1 QSGVVRTRIT
11 PLLSERTAGSIHI
24 HRFCAGLSDF
34 LRTFVCSSTIYILK
48 LNLIPPCSLVMARPT
63 SPCSSEF
70 DTKLDLWTQLQA
82 SEESEPSAS
91 TSAIT
96 LETANQPVDTHERIK
111 RSSSTEETS
120 TLTNRVK
127 PTKSLE
133 KRARE
138 PEEDEEKLDKKIKPG
153 FSKSPRPHDD
163 PSTNSPDNNP
173 PVPAPKSKAPGI
185 QSLGN
190 LTCAI
195 CLSSP
200 SPAAVTKC
208 GHVVCGECLASSIVS
223 QHNSSFGSFPPF
235 MQPAGTQINNG
246 QCPVCRA
253 ALVGGW
259 GTAMR
264 GAIFKIGNPS

>member
-1 QSGVVRTRIT
+1 
-11 PLLSERTAGSIHI
+11 
-24 HRFCAGLSDF
+24 
-34 LRTFVCSSTIYILK
+34 
-48 LNLIPPCSLVMARPT
+48 MARPT
-63 SPCSSEF
+63 PPCSSEIN
-70 DTKLDLWTQLQA
+70 TKLDLWTQLQA
-82 SEESEPSAS
+82 SEEPKPSAS
-91 TSAIT
+91 TSATT
-96 LETANQPVDTHERIK
+96 LETADLPSDTHRQIK
-111 RSSSTEETS
+111 HSSSTEENS
-120 TLTNRVK
+120 TLLNLAK
-127 PTKSLE
+127 STKSLE

-138 PEEDEEKLDKKIKPG
+138 PEEDDNKLDKKIKPAT
-153 FSKSPRPHDD
+153 STSPAPHDD
-163 PSTNSPDNNP
+163 TLTNP
-173 PVPAPKSKAPGI
+173 PLPAPKSKAPGI

-223 QHNSSFGSFPPF
+223 QNNSSFGSFPPF

-253 ALVGGW
+253 PLVGGW

-264 GAIFKIGNPS
+264 GAIFKIGTS